1 MNYMKY
7 LTPEDID
14 AAEKMAGIDDP
25 TARMATY
32 GGMQQMIDR
41 MGVKQLPTRSND
53 RVVGLTSPME
63 AIGGIANNLVQTY
76 GNASLAKEY
85 GDILDKNNASRKET
99 ARYILS
105 KYRAQALRNAGLN
118 PVFDS
123 APQEPV
129 MQTDP
134 F

>member
-1 MNYMKY
+1 MSYMKY
-7 LTPEDID
+7 LTPEDFA
-14 AAEKMAGIDDP
+14 AAEEMAGIEDP

-63 AIGGIANNLVQTY
+63 AIGGIANNLVQAY
-76 GNASLAKEY
+76 GNASLAKKY
-85 GDILDKNNASRKET
+85 GDILDKNNASRKKT
-99 ARYILS
+99 ARDIIAM
-105 KYRAQALRNAGLN
+105 YRAEALRNAGLN

-123 APQEPV
+123 ALQEPV